1 MAKEITKKYSNG
13 EVTVVWKPGVCI
25 HSARC
30 FTGLPA
36 VFNPRARPWVNIL
49 GATTEAIVE
58 QVRQCP
64 SGALSVLRNDAAD
77 EAPERPP
84 AVTIEVLQDGPLL
97 VHGPLAVESADG
109 TVARPP
115 DPTAL
120 CRCGG
125 SANKPYCDGTHRR
138 NGFRG

>member
-1 MAKEITKKYSNG
+1 MARHITRKYTNG
-13 EVTVVWKPGVCI
+13 EVTVVWKPGGCI
-25 HSARC
+25 HSAKC

-36 VFNPRARPWVNIL
+36 VFDPRARPWLNIRI
-49 GATTEAIVE
+49 ASTEAIVA

-64 SGALSVLRNDAAD
+64 SGALSVFRNDATD
-77 EAPERPP
+77 GAPALLPKT
-84 AVTIEVLQDGPLL
+84 TIEVLENGPLL
-97 VHGPLAVESADG
+97 VHGRVAVQSANG

>member
-1 MAKEITKKYSNG
+1 MAKQITKKYSNG

-25 HSARC
+25 HSAKC

-36 VFNPRARPWVNIL
+36 VFNPRARPWVNIR
-49 GATTEAIVE
+49 GASTDAIVE

-64 SGALSVLRNDAAD
+64 SGALSVFRNDAAD
-77 EAPERPP
+77 EAPQHPLGI
-84 AVTIEVLQDGPLL
+84 TIEVLQDGPLL
-97 VHGPLAVESADG
+97 VLGPVAVKSSDG

-125 SANKPYCDGTHRR
+125 SANKPYCDGTPRR

>member
-1 MAKEITKKYSNG
+1 MVREITKKYTNG
-13 EVTVVWKPGVCI
+13 VITVVWKPGVCI

-36 VFNPRARPWVNIL
+36 VFDPSARPWVDMS
-49 GATTEAIVE
+49 GASTEAIE
-58 QVRQCP
+58 AQVGKCP
-64 SGALSVLRNDAAD
+64 SGALSVFRNDAPEDAPAPGD
-77 EAPERPP
+77 ET
-84 AVTIEVLQDGPLL
+84 TIEVVENGPLL
-97 VHGPLAVESADG
+97 VHGRITVRSADG
-109 TVARPP
+109 KLVRPP
-115 DPTAL
+115 DRTAM